1 MPWFAKEP
9 LARKSGKS
17 LDQVNDFH
25 EIHSKSFFRAKS
37 FKDLSP
43 LYHPPEPGVA
53 RCLNPACIPLC
64 APALRRGLLFPEAW
78 HDPSSRSHG
87 VYRHRALARS
97 GQFLTGRQPV
107 EVWQREAG
115 MDWSIAHS
123 DVLFNVADDGMLMCG
138 YCPAQ
143 IPGTVRSCVSGS
155 LIQG

>member
-1 MPWFAKEP
+1 MTHPAQPWRVP
-9 LARKSGKS
+9 ARTGTVSAIP
-17 LDQVNDFH
+17 D
-25 EIHSKSFFRAKS
+25 R
-37 FKDLSP
+37 
-43 LYHPPEPGVA
+43 
-53 RCLNPACIPLC
+53 PA
-64 APALRRGLLFPEAW
+64 
-78 HDPSSRSHG
+78 
-87 VYRHRALARS
+87 
-97 GQFLTGRQPV
+97 TV